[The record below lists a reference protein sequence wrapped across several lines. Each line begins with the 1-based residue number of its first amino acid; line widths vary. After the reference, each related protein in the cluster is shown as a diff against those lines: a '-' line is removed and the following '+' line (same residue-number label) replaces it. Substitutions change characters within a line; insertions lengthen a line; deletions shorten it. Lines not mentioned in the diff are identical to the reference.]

1 MFVGSRKLH
10 AERSVHSIDESV
22 EAVHRVTYFAPLTL
36 TSVRKMFLTIQPGS
50 AGFPAQKIRRAGL
63 HEAFDGAVLIYFHK
77 EHGRDDVE
85 GRDPADRYVLVD
97 DKIRILT
104 AIRRVWGKRATTM
117 FPRQGHYALDHELV
131 SAYPPAD
138 YSIDRIG
145 KLVNL
150 DFQAFYKL
158 GRKRIRLDFARQ
170 VKRSKQ
176 QGRRN
181 LQMGPQ

>member
-1 MFVGSRKLH
+1 MV
-10 AERSVHSIDESV
+10 
-22 EAVHRVTYFAPLTL
+22 
-36 TSVRKMFLTIQPGS
+36 
-50 AGFPAQKIRRAGL
+50 PAQNIRRAGL
-63 HEAFDGAVLIYFHK
+63 HEAFDGAVLIYSHK

-85 GRDPADRYVLVD
+85 GRDPADHYVLVD

-104 AIRRVWGKRATTM
+104 AIKRVWGKRATTM

-150 DFQAFYKL
+150 DFQALTNCGASTYV
-158 GRKRIRLDFARQ
+158 GDFARY
-170 VKRSKQ
+170 VKKSKQ
-176 QGRRN
+176 Q
-181 LQMGPQ
+181 

>member
-1 MFVGSRKLH
+1 MVS
-10 AERSVHSIDESV
+10 
-22 EAVHRVTYFAPLTL
+22 
-36 TSVRKMFLTIQPGS
+36 
-50 AGFPAQKIRRAGL
+50 AQKIRRAGL

-85 GRDPADRYVLVD
+85 GRDPADHYVFVD

-104 AIRRVWGKRATTM
+104 AIKRVWGKRATTM
-117 FPRQGHYALDHELV
+117 FPRQGQYALDHELV

-150 DFQAFYKL
+150 DFQAFTNWGASAYV
-158 GRKRIRLDFARQ
+158 GDFARQ